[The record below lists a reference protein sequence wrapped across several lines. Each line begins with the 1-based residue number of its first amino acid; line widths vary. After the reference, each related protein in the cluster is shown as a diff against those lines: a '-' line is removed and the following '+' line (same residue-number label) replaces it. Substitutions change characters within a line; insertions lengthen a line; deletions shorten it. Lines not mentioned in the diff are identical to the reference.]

1 MKSLIN
7 IDPMVLIIDV
17 LIFAL
22 GVGLAWN
29 YSANH
34 YEAQISRI
42 NEAHA
47 QNQSKADRAALERL
61 QKAQALGDQLSGEL
75 SKTEAKLHKKEKEL
89 FDEIARNA
97 DGIVCLNSRLVGLLN
112 ASQTGAGHMPQSAL
126 ALDAAHGAIATDTDV
141 AGWINSAQKQYE
153 VCRGRLNALI
163 DFNEGESNGRK

>member
-7 IDPMVLIIDV
+7 IDPILLIICV
-17 LIFAL
+17 LVFVMGA
-22 GVGLAWN
+22 GLSWV

-42 NEAHA
+42 NEAYA
-47 QNQSKADRAALERL
+47 QAQSKADLAALERL

-89 FDEIARNA
+89 SNEIARNA

-112 ASQTGAGHMPQSAL
+112 APQTGAGHLPQSAIS
-126 ALDAAHGAIATDTDV
+126 LDAAHGAIATDTDV

-153 VCRGRLNALI
+153 VCRVRLNALI
-163 DFNEGESNGRK
+163 DFNEGKDDVRK

>member
-1 MKSLIN
+1 MKSLIS
-7 IDPMVLIIDV
+7 IDPMLLIVGILLFVLG
-17 LIFAL
+17 A
-22 GVGLAWN
+22 GLSWD

-34 YEAQISRI
+34 YKAQISRI

-47 QNQSKADRAALERL
+47 QDQSKADHAALERL

-89 FDEIARNA
+89 SDEIARNA

-112 ASQTGAGHMPQSAL
+112 AAQTADGHMPQSAL

-163 DFNEGESNGRK
+163 DFNEGKDDVRQ